1 MRQLFL
7 GNTRKNFST
16 ILLLIILM
24 TLDLCAKW
32 SITGKRE
39 ISSDT
44 STCNSESTDTLSE
57 SPYLKSLRIQGD
69 SIIVDERLYRCR
81 DKCHTVDYYILGKY
95 VSRKDANLYQ
105 DGYIPRSLFSGMAF
119 PVGGPVIV
127 NNVLRKKEQPKLTNT
142 YKLPEN
148 DFKDLEAGYIAVF
161 NRKRILKSAGL
172 GTIGSVIGVCL
183 YLYIA
188 MVVSDIL
195 NPVPME

>member
-1 MRQLFL
+1 MV
-7 GNTRKNFST
+7 
-16 ILLLIILM
+16 
-24 TLDLCAKW
+24 LDLCAKW
-32 SITGKRE
+32 SINGKRE

-44 STCNSESTDTLSE
+44 STSSSESSDTLSE
-57 SPYLKSLRIQGD
+57 SPYLKTLRIQGD

-81 DKCHTVDYYILGKY
+81 DKCDTVDYYILGKY
-95 VSRKDANLYQ
+95 VSRKDANSYQ
-105 DGYIPRSLFSGMAF
+105 DGYIPRSLFSGMAL
-119 PVGGPVIV
+119 PVAGPIIV
-127 NNVLRKKEQPKLTNT
+127 NNALRKRELPVLVNKYN
-142 YKLPEN
+142 LPEN
-148 DFKDLEAGYIAVF
+148 DFKDLEAGYMVVF